1 MSPSR
6 EELISD
12 LNRSEERLE
21 KLRRTLARI
30 ERDIDHL
37 RGRQDILQEEYELI
51 TRRLFAPVEDFTT
64 ERERRQFLKSRRET
78 ARQQRRAIRKL
89 RRLAFVQIPN
99 LMVVRG
105 DILVRIAHQEY
116 VKKNIELR
124 LK

>member
-64 ERERRQFLKSRRET
+64 ERERRQFLRSRRET

-116 VKKNIELR
+116 VKRNIEHH

>member
-1 MSPSR
+1 MSPAR

-12 LNRSEERLE
+12 LNRSQERLE
-21 KLRRTLARI
+21 RLRRTLARI